1 MAALVDQEICGV
13 KTKLS
18 KSERKAHKKQN
29 KARQTLLRHEGINT
43 SREVTKHLVVANAGL
58 SNGVHREEL
67 WRLFEP
73 HGDIQDIVMVTGKP
87 YAFVSYNDDQSA
99 AAAYTAFNG
108 RILKSPEELQ
118 QPNVTFYLNYIDEVP
133 SQRATGLDLPPGLR
147 LVEDF
152 VSPACADR
160 LLEGLGW
167 SNEHQHHMDAEQALK
182 HRRVKHFGYEF
193 RYDNNN
199 VDKDTPLPGGLPD
212 WCSQV
217 IDRMMSEGHIKH
229 KPDQITVNQYQP
241 GQGIPPHVDTHSAFE
256 DEISSLSLGG
266 QTVMDF
272 KHPSG
277 KRVSIVLP
285 ARSLLVMAGEARYLW
300 THGII
305 PRKMDPVPV
314 KGQEDSMTLARR
326 EVRTSFTFRKIRHTP
341 CDCKYPSQCDSQL
354 QRPGASLPRSE
365 GEAAQLEQQHVHQ
378 VYEDI
383 ASHFSS
389 TRHSPWPRVVDFL
402 KTQPIGALVVD
413 VGCGNGKYLGV
424 NKDVYSLG
432 NDRSCGLADICRDRH
447 LEVFVCDALS
457 VPIRTGTVDAAIS
470 IAVIHH
476 FCTQERRLKAVKE
489 LTRLLKPGGKAL
501 IYVWAFEQEY
511 KNVKSNYL
519 KDTKEP
525 QNDDV
530 RDNSSTTTDDIRGAM
545 SPDVVPNYSVQEQ
558 QGVGLPV
565 HVNRTSFKSQDM
577 LVPWHFR
584 DSAKKQEKD
593 SRPGVKVSSNSGE
606 EKSENAETNPEKHNR
621 NGTEETRT
629 SNTSNEQDR
638 SKLSDPGSQKKQA
651 LEDEKLESSS
661 GACASVCHQEKSQEG
676 PVYHRFYHVFKDG
689 EIEELCNS
697 VPGISVIDRYYD
709 KGNWC
714 VIIQKGL

>member
-1 MAALVDQEICGV
+1 MAAPMDQESCAV
-13 KTKLS
+13 KTKLT
-18 KSERKAHKKQN
+18 KSEKKAYKKQN
-29 KARQTLLRHEGINT
+29 KARQTLLRHEGIST
-43 SREVTKHLVVANAGL
+43 SSEATKHLVVANAGL

-67 WRLFEP
+67 WRLFQTL
-73 HGDIQDIVMVTGKP
+73 GDLQDIVMVTGKP
-87 YAFVSYNDDQSA
+87 YAFVSYADQQSA
-99 AAAYTAFNG
+99 AAAYAAFNG
-108 RILKSPEELQ
+108 RMLKSPEELQ
-118 QPNVTFYLNYIDEVP
+118 QPNVTFYLNHIEKVP
-133 SQRATGLDLPPGLR
+133 SQRVAGLDLPPGLR

-152 VSPACADR
+152 VSPACAAR
-160 LLEGLGW
+160 LMEGLGW
-167 SNEHQHHMDAEQALK
+167 STDNQQQTDAEQALK

-199 VDKDTPLPGGLPD
+199 VDKDKPLPGGLPD
-212 WCSQV
+212 WCSPV
-217 IDRMMSEGHIKH
+217 IDKMMSEGHIKH
-229 KPDQITVNQYQP
+229 RPDQITVNQYQP

-277 KRVSIVLP
+277 KRVPVVLP
-285 ARSLLVMAGEARYLW
+285 ARSLLVMSGEARYLW

-305 PRKMDPVPV
+305 PRKLDPVPV
-314 KGQEDSMTLARR
+314 KGQEESITLARR

-341 CDCKYPSQCDSQL
+341 CDCKYPCQCDSQL
-354 QRPGASLPRSE
+354 QQTGPSLPRTE
-365 GEAAQLEQQHVHQ
+365 GEAGQLEQQHVHQ

-402 KTQPIGALVVD
+402 KTEPVGALVVD
-413 VGCGNGKYLGV
+413 VGCGNGKYLGA

-432 NDRSCGLADICRDRH
+432 NDRSSGLANICRDRQ
-447 LEVFVCDALS
+447 LEVFVCDAMS
-457 VPIRTGTVDAAIS
+457 VPVRTGAVDAAIS

-489 LTRLLKPGGKAL
+489 LARLLKPGGRAL

-519 KDTKEP
+519 KDTKEH
-525 QNDDV
+525 QNGDV
-530 RDNSSTTTDDIRGAM
+530 GDKSSTRPT
-545 SPDVVPNYSVQEQ
+545 QEQ
-558 QGVGLPV
+558 QGASLPI
-565 HVNRTSFKSQDM
+565 HVNRTSFKTQDM

-584 DSAKKQEKD
+584 DGAKKQQRG
-593 SRPGVKVSSNSGE
+593 SQPGLQVPSNSGR
-606 EKSENAETNPEKHNR
+606 EKNPER
-621 NGTEETRT
+621 DTRDCTEETNLDRN
-629 SNTSNEQDR
+629 SEQN
-638 SKLSDPGSQKKQA
+638 SDKPLEVGNHKKQDS
-651 LEDEKLESSS
+651 EEENVKSCS
-661 GACASVCHQEKSQEG
+661 GACASDCQQSQDE

-689 EIEELCNS
+689 ELEELCNS
-697 VPGISVIDRYYD
+697 VPGVSVVDRYYD

-714 VIIQKGL
+714 VVIQKCL

>member
-1 MAALVDQEICGV
+1 MAAPMNQESGDV

-18 KSERKAHKKQN
+18 KSERKAQKKQI

-43 SREVTKHLVVANAGL
+43 SREVTKHLVVANAGM

-67 WRLFEP
+67 WRLFET
-73 HGDIQDIVMVTGKP
+73 HGDLLDIVMVTGKP

-99 AAAYTAFNG
+99 AAAFAVFNG
-108 RILKSPEELQ
+108 RMLKSPQELQ

-133 SQRATGLDLPPGLR
+133 SQRAAGLDLPPGLR

-152 VSPACADR
+152 ISPACAAR
-160 LLEGLGW
+160 LMEGLGW
-167 SNEHQHHMDAEQALK
+167 SNEQQQHTDAEQALR
-182 HRRVKHFGYEF
+182 HRRVKHYGYEF

-199 VDKDTPLPGGLPD
+199 VDKDKPLPGGLPD
-212 WCSQV
+212 WCSPV
-217 IDRMMSEGHIKH
+217 IDKMMSEGHIKH
-229 KPDQITVNQYQP
+229 RPDQITVNQYQP

-277 KRVSIVLP
+277 KRVPVVLP
-285 ARSLLVMAGEARYLW
+285 ARSLLVMSGEARYLW

-314 KGQEDSMTLARR
+314 QGQEESMTLARR
-326 EVRTSFTFRKIRHTP
+326 EVRTSFTLRKIRHTP

-354 QRPGASLPRSE
+354 QKTGASLPRSE

-413 VGCGNGKYLGV
+413 VGCGNGKYLGA

-432 NDRSCGLADICRDRH
+432 NDRSCGLAEICRDRQ

-457 VPIRTGTVDAAIS
+457 VPIRTGAVDAAIS

-489 LTRLLKPGGKAL
+489 LARLLKPGGKAL

-519 KDTKEP
+519 KDSKEH

-530 RDNSSTTTDDIRGAM
+530 RDKSSTISDDIRGAT
-545 SPDVVPNYSVQEQ
+545 SPDSGQSDSVQEQ
-558 QGVGLPV
+558 QGAGLPV
-565 HVNRTSFKSQDM
+565 HVNRTSFKTQDM
-577 LVPWHFR
+577 LVPWHLR
-584 DSAKKQEKD
+584 DGAKKQQKD
-593 SRPGVKVSSNSGE
+593 CRP
-606 EKSENAETNPEKHNR
+606 
-621 NGTEETRT
+621 
-629 SNTSNEQDR
+629 
-638 SKLSDPGSQKKQA
+638 
-651 LEDEKLESSS
+651 
-661 GACASVCHQEKSQEG
+661 AS
-676 PVYHRFYHVFKDG
+676 P
-689 EIEELCNS
+689 
-697 VPGISVIDRYYD
+697 
-709 KGNWC
+709 
-714 VIIQKGL
+714 

>member
-1 MAALVDQEICGV
+1 MDQESCGV
-13 KTKLS
+13 KTKLT

-29 KARQTLLRHEGINT
+29 NARQTLLRHEGINT

-73 HGDIQDIVMVTGKP
+73 HGDLQDVVMVTGKP

-108 RILKSPEELQ
+108 RMLKSPEELQ

-167 SNEHQHHMDAEQALK
+167 SNEQQQHMDAEQALK

-199 VDKDTPLPGGLPD
+199 VDKDKPLPGGLPD

-217 IDRMMSEGHIKH
+217 IDRMMSGGHIKH
-229 KPDQITVNQYQP
+229 RPDQITVNQYQP

-277 KRVSIVLP
+277 KRVAVVLP
-285 ARSLLVMAGEARYLW
+285 ARSLLVMSGEARYLW

-314 KGQEDSMTLARR
+314 KGQEDSITLARR

-424 NKDVYSLG
+424 NKDVYSVSITITSFIV
-432 NDRSCGLADICRDRH
+432 NICGTNEGRCAHQDSLLFTRY
-447 LEVFVCDALS
+447 
-457 VPIRTGTVDAAIS
+457 RTTHDEFLTS
-470 IAVIHH
+470 PLKL
-476 FCTQERRLKAVKE
+476 ERRMKAVKE

-519 KDTKEP
+519 KDTKGNEP
-525 QNDDV
+525 QTDDV
-530 RDNSSTTTDDIRGAM
+530 RDKSSTTTDDIRGAT
-545 SPDVVPNYSVQEQ
+545 SPDVSQNDSVQQ
-558 QGVGLPV
+558 QDVGLPV

-584 DSAKKQEKD
+584 DGAKKQQRD
-593 SRPGVKVSSNSGE
+593 SHPGVK
-606 EKSENAETNPEKHNR
+606 
-621 NGTEETRT
+621 
-629 SNTSNEQDR
+629 
-638 SKLSDPGSQKKQA
+638 
-651 LEDEKLESSS
+651 
-661 GACASVCHQEKSQEG
+661 EKSQEG

-697 VPGISVIDRYYD
+697 VPGISVIERYYD